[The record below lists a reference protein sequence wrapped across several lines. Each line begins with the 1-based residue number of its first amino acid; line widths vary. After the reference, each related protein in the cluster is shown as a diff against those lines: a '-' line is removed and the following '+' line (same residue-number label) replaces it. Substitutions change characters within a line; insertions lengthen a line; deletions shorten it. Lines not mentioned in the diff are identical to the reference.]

1 MSTASIEPSPSPPSP
16 SLSNHSSN
24 VMMSSNHLIST
35 NSVVGGITS
44 VPNNS
49 VAITNQTNNAIS
61 NGTSI
66 KYGTLVPNRI
76 FVGGISSTT
85 TEADLHKLFSAFGN
99 VKATKIIS
107 DRGGCSKG
115 YGFVTFETEEE
126 AKKLQAEADNIILKE
141 RKLNIAPAIKKQPY
155 TRTYEMGQPVMNGAL
170 YYHNGI
176 PYTYQNGVALFQD
189 GVIGPANPNASSQ
202 NSAAAAAALAAANS
216 QIPPGA
222 FMIPHAMAAAA
233 TQQQQQQ
240 QQAAA
245 AAMFLPAANSAAA
258 AAAAQQFSTY
268 QQQAAA
274 VAALQQQQQQI
285 SGVGP
290 QTSSCSTTNSSSIS
304 GTTNG
309 NAPWRWVSQAS
320 SNPVTNGHG
329 GGHGTSSPVTPHHQQ
344 QQQMAFQQV
353 QNEGQPPSTPTLFY
367 NSGSSIVNPAPGY
380 ASNGISLVANNTSY
394 TLGPDGLW
402 YGYHIPGNGTSYV
415 ATPTWD
421 ATNSSPKDLGYVSM
435 NANDT
440 TGSSFNFNSETTM
453 GFEGSVEPSQP
464 DSGPPEKSQGDE
476 IKIGSTSSSS
486 YVPTTPSYLYSAPP
500 QYAPPVPQMPY
511 SPAGWNYVPREGTF
525 GMNTSWT
532 MPAPGIAVQDPQT
545 SYRGNLKARHDNDVR
560 KMSYELQSGVR
571 NGPKKYDG
579 IKGHSGSSRNSSVVP
594 GSSAG
599 SFDNNGYGLLPM
611 WSDMNNNNSHHRE
624 NSSSYNRSNHRGT
637 RSQDY
642 SRPPVPLLS
651 RGGSLLGRP
660 LQYDSTQGR
669 ANPKFW
675 FNNNNNNSNPG
686 RRPPNSN
693 TFRKSENRR
702 GGQQYREMSD
712 HNVGVCHVCPAHS
725 PTKQKSAHRP
735 SSFGANLK
743 NSKAGGKTG
752 VDESGKAD

>member
-1 MSTASIEPSPSPPSP
+1 M
-16 SLSNHSSN
+16 
-24 VMMSSNHLIST
+24 
-35 NSVVGGITS
+35 
-44 VPNNS
+44 
-49 VAITNQTNNAIS
+49 
-61 NGTSI
+61 
-66 KYGTLVPNRI
+66 
-76 FVGGISSTT
+76 
-85 TEADLHKLFSAFGN
+85 
-99 VKATKIIS
+99 
-107 DRGGCSKG
+107 
-115 YGFVTFETEEE
+115 TFETEEE
-126 AKKLQAEADNIILKE
+126 AKKLQTEADNIILKE
-141 RKLNIAPAIKKQPY
+141 RKLNIAPAIKKQQPY

-240 QQAAA
+240 QQQAAA
-245 AAMFLPAANSAAA
+245 AAMFLPAADSAAA

-274 VAALQQQQQQI
+274 VAALQQQQQQQI

-304 GTTNG
+304 GATNG

-329 GGHGTSSPVTPHHQQ
+329 GGHGTSSPVTPHHHQ

-353 QNEGQPPSTPTLFY
+353 HNEGQPPSTPTLFY

-380 ASNGISLVANNTSY
+380 GTNGIGLVANATSY
-394 TLGPDGLW
+394 ALGQDGLW
-402 YGYHIPGNGTSYV
+402 YGYHTPGNGTPYV
-415 ATPTWD
+415 TTPTWD
-421 ATNSSPKDLGYVSM
+421 MANCSPKDLGYVSM

-440 TGSSFNFNSETTM
+440 TGSSFNFNNETMIT
-453 GFEGSVEPSQP
+453 FEGSTEQAQSDEQP
-464 DSGPPEKSQGDE
+464 AEKGQGDE
-476 IKIGSTSSSS
+476 VKIGSSTTSSS
-486 YVPTTPSYLYSAPP
+486 YVPSTPSYLYSAPP
-500 QYAPPVPQMPY
+500 QYAPPTPQMPF
-511 SPAGWNYVPREGTF
+511 SPSGWNYVPREGTF
-525 GMNTSWT
+525 GMNAPWT
-532 MPAPGIAVQDPQT
+532 MPAPGMTTQDPQT
-545 SYRGNLKARHDNDVR
+545 PYRTNPKARHDNDVR

-579 IKGHSGSSRNSSVVP
+579 IKGHYGSSRNSTAVP
-594 GSSAG
+594 GSSAAP
-599 SFDNNGYGLLPM
+599 SFDNNGYGLMPM

-624 NSSSYNRSNHRGT
+624 NASSYNRANHRGT
-637 RSQDY
+637 RNQDY

-660 LQYDSTQGR
+660 FQFDSLQGR
-669 ANPKFW
+669 SNPKAW
-675 FNNNNNNSNPG
+675 FNNNNNSSG
-686 RRPPNSN
+686 RKPPNSN

-702 GGQQYREMSD
+702 GGLQNRDMSD

-725 PTKQKSAHRP
+725 PTKPKSAHRP

-743 NSKAGGKTG
+743 HSKTGGKTG
-752 VDESGKAD
+752 VEEAGKAE